1 MRKNGLASCKEDLM
15 VLDYFNVEIP
25 NHLLAKKYSLD
36 RHTIQ
41 KYVKGNMFFK
51 QNVVKDEE
59 FNYIENIYLNKTG
72 ESNQCLIS
80 DCSNSLQR
88 SDLLN
93 RENEVYVPFLQL
105 SSDQDIN
112 DLTLEINNE
121 TLIEDI
127 DLFEGVD
134 LMDWEDIRKNR
145 ILQKDEKIESIN
157 VFKAIYENAEVKDFS
172 NSDKLAF
179 QKMKAKQEGEIKKE
193 VIEDKQTQDN
203 ENKNIQSSIQI
214 SAARFYKSRHL
225 AIQA

>member
-41 KYVKGNMFFK
+41 KYVKDNMFFK